1 MGGLD
6 DPTKSVLEIALPA
19 LVGFNA
25 GVSFKQLAYS

>member
-19 LVGFNA
+19 LVGCNA
-25 GVSFKQLAYS
+25 SVF